1 MFLLSSS
8 QRPGP
13 PSLLLWK
20 RGPGQEKNKKILQNK
35 MNKPIHVKKRFG
47 FEKTISH
54 QPIPTLSFAEA
65 LPAEDDWARC
75 TAGKIGAE
83 KKGESST

>member
-1 MFLLSSS
+1 
-8 QRPGP
+8 
-13 PSLLLWK
+13 
-20 RGPGQEKNKKILQNK
+20 
-35 MNKPIHVKKRFG
+35 MNKPINIKKRFG

-75 TAGKIGAE
+75 TAGKNGAE